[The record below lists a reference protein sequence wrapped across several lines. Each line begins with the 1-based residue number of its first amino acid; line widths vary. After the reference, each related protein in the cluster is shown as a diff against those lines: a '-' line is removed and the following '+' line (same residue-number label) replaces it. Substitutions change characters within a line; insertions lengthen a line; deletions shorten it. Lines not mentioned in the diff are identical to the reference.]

1 MCFAEPC
8 SPNILTTRAVGNR
21 GEVTWEQSVGAV
33 GYIVVL
39 EGRRGDTLYCQTN
52 QTSCSVP
59 GLLCGT
65 VYVTRVT
72 AIGTNFNSSS
82 STGALLTTG

>member
-8 SPNILTTRAVGNR
+8 PPIILATRAVSNY
-21 GEVTWEQSVGAV
+21 GEVTWEPSGGAV
-33 GYIVVL
+33 RYTVVL
-39 EGRRGDTLYCQTN
+39 EGRRGDTLYCQTT
-52 QTSCSVP
+52 QTSCSMP

-65 VYVTRVT
+65 FYVTRVI
-72 AIGTNFNSSS
+72 AIGTSFNSST

>member
-8 SPNILTTRAVGNR
+8 PPTILATRAVGNR
-21 GEVTWEQSVGAV
+21 GEVTWEPIFGAV
-33 GYIVVL
+33 KYTVVL
-39 EGRRGDTLYCQTN
+39 EGRRGDTLYCQTT

-65 VYVTRVT
+65 AYVARVT
-72 AIGTNFNSSS
+72 AIGTTFNSSS
-82 STGALLTTG
+82 SVGALLTTG

>member
-8 SPNILTTRAVGNR
+8 PPTILATRAVSDL
-21 GEVTWEQSVGAV
+21 GEVTWEPSVGAV
-33 GYIVVL
+33 RYMVVL
-39 EGRRGDTLYCQTN
+39 EGRQGDTLYCQTA

-65 VYVTRVT
+65 VYVTRVM
-72 AIGTNFNSSS
+72 AIGTSFNSSS
-82 STGALLTTG
+82 SVGALITTG

>member
-8 SPNILTTRAVGNR
+8 PPTILATRVVGNR
-21 GEVTWEQSVGAV
+21 GEVTWEQSFGAV
-33 GYIVVL
+33 RYILKL

-65 VYVTRVT
+65 AYVASVI